1 MEEEKKEGKFSEFKK
16 KVKLKFE
23 DLRYKKDRCMEKV
36 TVWANENPEQAGQA
50 IIGLLGMVIAGGS
63 KIAYD
68 VSKKR
73 EKKKLDDENERE
85 TYDPRTGLY
94 FYTKRAMTN
103 REKLEL
109 SRRMKNGEMKADI
122 LYDMNLI

>member
-1 MEEEKKEGKFSEFKK
+1 MEEEKKETKFSEFKRK
-16 KVKLKFE
+16 MKLRFE
-23 DLRYKKDRCMEKV
+23 DLRYKKDRCMEKI
-36 TVWANENPEQAGQA
+36 TVWAIENPEQAGQA
-50 IIGLLGMVIAGGS
+50 IVGLIGMVIAGGS

-85 TYDPRTGLY
+85 TYDPRIGLY
-94 FYTKRAMTN
+94 FYTKRPLTN

-109 SRRMKNGEMKADI
+109 SRRMKAGEMKADI